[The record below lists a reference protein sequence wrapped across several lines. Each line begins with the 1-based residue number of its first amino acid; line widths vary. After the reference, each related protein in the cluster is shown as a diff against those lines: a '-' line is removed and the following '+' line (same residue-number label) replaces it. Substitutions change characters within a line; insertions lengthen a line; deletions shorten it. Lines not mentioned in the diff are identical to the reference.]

1 MKNMK
6 RKSIILMITAC
17 LISAVSCDKDF
28 ENINDDPY
36 AILEVTP
43 DLLLPTVI
51 RGSVNQVVNE
61 GWSLGNI
68 VVQHTAKIQF
78 VNEDRYI
85 WGDRSGIW
93 NTMYG
98 NLRDVYNL
106 NKLSEASSFNN
117 YKGIALVMKAW
128 IFSVLTDT
136 YGDVPYTEAIRGKTD
151 GIHQPVYD
159 PQEQIYTGMLADLN
173 TANELLGS
181 TDEAIN
187 GDILFGGDVM
197 AWRKL
202 ANSLQLRYL
211 MRISNRRDV
220 TADFNRILGDPGQY
234 PIFES
239 NADNATLEY
248 LPDAPN
254 QFPLHTA
261 RVGSFDEFRLSK
273 NLGDKLLA
281 FEDPRI
287 AVFAR
292 PTAASAG
299 TANPE
304 YVGVPNGLSDVD
316 ALGYNGGVQ
325 NVSRIGSLYFEDA
338 ITSRGRNVAKGY
350 LMAYPE
356 LQFILAEAA
365 HKGIIAGDAKTYYDR
380 GVSAAFAYF
389 DTEMPA
395 DYLSRPGVAFQTAEA
410 LSLIGTQKWIALFF
424 SGLEAWFDWRRT
436 NYPEITAGPSNQNN
450 DRVPVRFTY
459 PLSEQSHNAANRN
472 AAVERQGADDMNT
485 NVWWDN

>member
-1 MKNMK
+1 MK
-6 RKSIILMITAC
+6 RKSIILMMTAV
-17 LISAVSCDKDF
+17 LISATSCDKNF
-28 ENINDDPY
+28 EDINDDPY

-51 RGSVNQVVNE
+51 RGSVNQMVNE
-61 GWSLGNI
+61 GWSIGNI
-68 VVQHTAKIQF
+68 VAQHTAKIQF
-78 VNEDRYI
+78 VNEVRYI
-85 WGDRSGIW
+85 WGDRTGVW
-93 NTMYG
+93 NTLYG

-106 NKLSEASSFNN
+106 YALSEASAFNN
-117 YKGIALVMKAW
+117 YHGVALVMKSW

-136 YGDVPYTEAIRGKTD
+136 YGDVPYSEAIRGKTD
-151 GIHQPVYD
+151 DIHQPVYD
-159 PQEQIYTGMLADLN
+159 PQEQIYVGILADLN
-173 TANELLGS
+173 WANELLGS

-202 ANSLQLRYL
+202 ANSLLLRYL
-211 MRISNRRDV
+211 MRISDKRDV
-220 TADFNRILGDPGQY
+220 SADMNRILDDPAQY

-239 NADNATLEY
+239 NADNATLDY
-248 LPDAPN
+248 LAEAPN
-254 QFPLHTA
+254 QFPIHTA

-292 PTAASAG
+292 PTAATTG

-325 NVSRIGSLYFEDA
+325 NVSRIGALYYEDA
-338 ITSRGRNVAKGY
+338 ITSRGRSVAKGY

-356 LQFILAEAA
+356 LQFILAEA
-365 HKGIIAGDAKTYYDR
+365 
-380 GVSAAFAYF
+380 
-389 DTEMPA
+389 
-395 DYLSRPGVAFQTAEA
+395 
-410 LSLIGTQKWIALFF
+410 
-424 SGLEAWFDWRRT
+424 
-436 NYPEITAGPSNQNN
+436 
-450 DRVPVRFTY
+450 
-459 PLSEQSHNAANRN
+459 
-472 AAVERQGADDMNT
+472 
-485 NVWWDN
+485 

>member
-1 MKNMK
+1 MK
-6 RKSIILMITAC
+6 RKSIILMIAAV
-17 LISAVSCDKDF
+17 LISATSCDKNF
-28 ENINDDPY
+28 EDINDDPY

-51 RGSVNQVVNE
+51 RGSVNQMVNE
-61 GWSLGNI
+61 GWSIGNI
-68 VVQHTAKIQF
+68 VAQHTAKIQF

-85 WGDRSGIW
+85 WGDRTGVW
-93 NTMYG
+93 NTLYG

-106 NKLSEASSFNN
+106 YALSEAASFNN
-117 YKGIALVMKAW
+117 YKGVALVMKSW

-136 YGDVPYTEAIRGKTD
+136 YGDVPYSEAIRGKTD
-151 GIHQPVYD
+151 DIHQPAYD
-159 PQEQIYTGMLADLN
+159 PQEQIYAGILADLN

-187 GDILFGGDVM
+187 GDILFGGDIM

-211 MRISNRRDV
+211 MRISGKRDV
-220 TADFNRILGDPGQY
+220 SADMSRILGDPAQY
-234 PIFES
+234 PVFQS
-239 NADNATLEY
+239 NGDNATLEY
-248 LPDAPN
+248 LAEAPN

-273 NLGDKLLA
+273 NLGDRLLD

-287 AVFAR
+287 TVFAR

-325 NVSRIGSLYFEDA
+325 NVSRIGALFYEDA

-350 LMAYPE
+350 IMGYPE

-365 HKGIIAGDAKTYYDR
+365 QKGIIGGDAETYYKQ
-380 GVSAAFAYF
+380 GVAAAFEYV

-395 DYLSRPGVAFQTAEA
+395 DYLSRPGVAFQPANA
-410 LSLIGTQKWIALFF
+410 LQLIGTQKWIALFF
-424 SGLEAWFDWRRT
+424 TGLEAWFDWRRT
-436 NYPEITAGPSNQNN
+436 NYPEIEAGPSNQNN

-459 PLSEQSHNAANRN
+459 PLSEQSHNSANRE
-472 AAVERQGADDMNT
+472 AAVARQGADDINT
-485 NVWWDN
+485 KVWWDN

>member
-1 MKNMK
+1 MK
-6 RKSIILMITAC
+6 RKSIILMMTAV
-17 LISAVSCDKDF
+17 LISATSCDKNF
-28 ENINDDPY
+28 EDINDDPY

-51 RGSVNQVVNE
+51 RGSVNQMVNE
-61 GWSLGNI
+61 GWSIGNI

-85 WGDRSGIW
+85 WGDRTGIW
-93 NTMYG
+93 NTLYG

-106 NKLSEASSFNN
+106 RALSEASAFNN
-117 YKGIALVMKAW
+117 YHGVALVMKSW

-136 YGDVPYTEAIRGKTD
+136 YGDVPYSEAIRGKTD
-151 GIHQPVYD
+151 DIHQPVYD
-159 PQEQIYTGMLADLN
+159 PQEQIYAGILADLN
-173 TANELLGS
+173 WANELLGS

-187 GDILFGGDVM
+187 GDILFGGDIM

-211 MRISNRRDV
+211 MRISGKRDV
-220 TADFNRILGDPGQY
+220 SADMNRILNDPAQY

-248 LPDAPN
+248 LAEAPN
-254 QFPLHTA
+254 QFPIHTA

-292 PTAASAG
+292 PTAATTG

-325 NVSRIGSLYFEDA
+325 NVSRIGALYYEDA
-338 ITSRGRNVAKGY
+338 ITSRGRSVAKGY

-365 HKGIIAGDAKTYYDR
+365 QKGIISGDAEMYYEQ
-380 GVSAAFAYF
+380 GVVAAFEYV
-389 DTEMPA
+389 DTGMPT
-395 DYLSRPGVAFQTAEA
+395 DYLSRPGVAFQPANA
-410 LSLIGTQKWIALFF
+410 LQLIGTQKWIALFF
-424 SGLEAWFDWRRT
+424 TGLEAWFDWRRT
-436 NYPEITAGPSNQNN
+436 NYPEIEAGPSNQNG

-459 PLSEQSHNAANRN
+459 PLSEQSHNGENRE
-472 AAVERQGADDMNT
+472 AAVARQGADDINT
-485 NVWWDN
+485 KVWWDN